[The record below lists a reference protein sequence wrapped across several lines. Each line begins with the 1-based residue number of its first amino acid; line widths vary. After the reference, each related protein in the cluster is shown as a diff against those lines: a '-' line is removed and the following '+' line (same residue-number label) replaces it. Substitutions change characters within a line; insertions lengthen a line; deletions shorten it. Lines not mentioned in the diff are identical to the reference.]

1 MKKVRN
7 VYIAHTINSVAGSI
21 IGVYIPAYLL
31 TLGFPLSRVILFF
44 VISHGI
50 GLLFLLFVLIPLM
63 KKWGLL
69 NTFKLYYPLQII
81 FLILLSMLKTN
92 KFAPEMIAV
101 FHGIAN
107 FAYWIPM
114 NIFLIKHSD
123 NQEMGSNLSKFFAL
137 PNLFG
142 IIGPLLGAILI
153 PVFGFLPIFIFT
165 ILGIIF
171 SFVPLASVGDEG
183 INISFNLSRVWKR
196 FSRNKTV
203 FLLEFLE
210 NIIEESE
217 WFWSIYVFLIIGS
230 LATPGIVGS
239 LEAVGGSLFTLLVGK
254 LANKHAKKL
263 VPLTA
268 FLLLLLFVLR
278 IFVTAPISA
287 YSITVTASFFLSFFM
302 VAYYSTIYRT
312 VKNDNEEEF
321 MLIRDIPVVLG
332 RMVVFGTIYLTLP
345 FLRYFF
351 LLPVLVTSL
360 LLLLYVWKRNV
371 LVE

>member
-1 MKKVRN
+1 MNKVKN

-31 TLGFPLSRVILFF
+31 TLGYPLSRVILFY
-44 VISHGI
+44 VISQGT
-50 GLLFLLFVLIPLM
+50 GLVFLYLVLIPLM
-63 KKWGLL
+63 KRWGLL

-92 KFAPEMIAV
+92 GIAPEIIAV
-101 FHGIAN
+101 FNGAAT
-107 FAYWIPM
+107 FTYWIPM
-114 NIFLIKHSD
+114 NIYLIKHSN

-142 IIGPLLGAILI
+142 ILGPLLGAILI
-153 PVFGFLPIFIFT
+153 PFFGFVPIFVFT
-165 ILGIIF
+165 ILGLLS

-183 INISFNLSRVWKR
+183 IAISLNFSKAWKR
-196 FSRNKTV
+196 FSRNKTL
-203 FLLEFLE
+203 FLFEFLE

-239 LEAVGGSLFTLLVGK
+239 LEAVGGSLFTLLFGK

-263 VPLTA
+263 VPPTA
-268 FLLLLLFVLR
+268 FLLLILYILR
-278 IFVTAPISA
+278 IFIKTPISA
-287 YSITVTASFFLSFFM
+287 YSITVTASFLLSFFM

-332 RMVVFGTIYLTLP
+332 RMVVFGIMYLTLP

-351 LLPVLVTSL
+351 LLPVLIISL
-360 LLLLYVWKRNV
+360 LLLLYVWKRKL